1 MDQFHNAFLSNFC
14 LTKLEIFDDGIK
26 VKRVDRYANPHSLE
40 EAAVKAGW
48 NKRGKMNGRA
58 NIAAISAV
66 CEWEER
72 ARRKKGREAKVVI
85 AECRRVWRSERN
97 ERGGRT
103 VRWLMADFASLYR
116 GCPFVP
122 AFRETAARRARG
134 SDQRSHGINLLF
146 SCPTILPFSSPV
158 PPRSPLGDNWPAYK
172 NIPPKS
178 RWHTI
183 SDVSWSYRIFFY
195 YAEYCKISSISSS
208 SLPSFHRRNR
218 WLVNTRIT
226 KVKADNIQW
235 EVIEIIRWK
244 EISRCLGAATPVCI
258 LGSWSNQ
265 ANRSH

>member
-1 MDQFHNAFLSNFC
+1 MLLTLKNVILKKKKTVFSQNNRIFRIIQEKKPRWWTNDALLSNFY
-14 LTKLEIFDDGIK
+14 LKLEIFDDGIK
-26 VKRVDRYANPHSLE
+26 VKRVDLYANPHSLE

-146 SCPTILPFSSPV
+146 SCPTILFSSPV

-183 SDVSWSYRIFFY
+183 STF
-195 YAEYCKISSISSS
+195 
-208 SLPSFHRRNR
+208 P
-218 WLVNTRIT
+218 
-226 KVKADNIQW
+226 
-235 EVIEIIRWK
+235 EVIEYSFTR
-244 EISRCLGAATPVCI
+244 GI
-258 LGSWSNQ
+258 L
-265 ANRSH
+265 

>member
-1 MDQFHNAFLSNFC
+1 MLLTLKNVILKKKKTVFSQNNRIFRIIILFSRNKAKAMNQFHDALLSNFC

-40 EAAVKAGW
+40 EAVVKAGW

-183 SDVSWSYRIFFY
+183 SMV
-195 YAEYCKISSISSS
+195 
-208 SLPSFHRRNR
+208 P
-218 WLVNTRIT
+218 
-226 KVKADNIQW
+226 
-235 EVIEIIRWK
+235 EVIEYSFTTRNILKYPRFLRL
-244 EISRCLGAATPVCI
+244 RCLRFIDEIGD
-258 LGSWSNQ
+258 W
-265 ANRSH
+265 